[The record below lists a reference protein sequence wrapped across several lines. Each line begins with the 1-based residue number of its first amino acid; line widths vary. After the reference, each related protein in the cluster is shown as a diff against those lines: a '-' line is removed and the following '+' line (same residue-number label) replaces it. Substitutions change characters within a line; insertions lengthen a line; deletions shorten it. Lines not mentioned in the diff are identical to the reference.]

1 MIPARIQRR
10 KIGHLNIAY
19 RIAGSGA
26 PLIMFHG
33 GEGDHQ
39 IYDRLQDELGDRVRS
54 ISFDQRD
61 CGLTE
66 FAEPEP
72 YTLKDVAH
80 DAVRL
85 MDSLGL
91 ASAHVMGNSIG
102 GNLAQ
107 LMAYHWP
114 DRVDRLVLGFTW
126 PADERLQD
134 LNPQGMA
141 KRAEYA
147 AMGPAGERLMAEHM
161 SSPAFVAAHP
171 GIIDELRG
179 LTTPMPPE
187 ARARRWAA
195 FSGDYAVDPSR
206 IRHKTLLIGGELDN
220 MVPAAV
226 TERLAS
232 RIPDARFTV
241 LPGAG
246 HLAARQYPAELAAL
260 IAAFLAE

>member
-1 MIPARIQRR
+1 MSTGRMQRR
-10 KIGHLNIAY
+10 QVGALRIAY
-19 RIAGSGA
+19 RTAGKGA

-39 IYDRLQDELGDRVRS
+39 IYDRLQDALGPNFRS

-66 FAEPEP
+66 FTEPVD

-107 LMAYHWP
+107 LMAFHWP

-134 LNPQGMA
+134 LNPDGMA
-141 KRAEYA
+141 RRAEYA

-161 SSPAFVAAHP
+161 AGPAFVSANP

-179 LTTPMPPE
+179 LTTPTTPE

-195 FSGDYAVDPSR
+195 FGAPYGIDPSH
-206 IRHKTLLIGGELDN
+206 IRHRTLVIGGGEDR

-226 TERLAS
+226 SERLA
-232 RIPDARFTV
+232 RRLPNARFEV
-241 LPGAG
+241 LPDAG
-246 HLAARQYPAELAAL
+246 HLAARQFPVQLATL
-260 IAAFLAE
+260 IGDFLTA